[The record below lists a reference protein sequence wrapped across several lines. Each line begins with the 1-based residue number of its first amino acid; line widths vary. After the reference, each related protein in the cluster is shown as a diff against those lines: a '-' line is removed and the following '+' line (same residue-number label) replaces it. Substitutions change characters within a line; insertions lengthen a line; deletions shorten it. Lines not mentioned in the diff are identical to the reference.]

1 MALVLVRYSINGQHG
16 NGRIINTNN
25 IGTIFKLGDI
35 SEPKFKAFLTNGEI
49 FNFSQ
54 LYYNGDFII
63 IHTIDQLY
71 SLLKKL
77 DSGEIKSE
85 GETWIY

>member
-1 MALVLVRYSINGQHG
+1 MALVLVRYSINDQHG
-16 NGRIINTNN
+16 NSRIINTNN
-25 IGTIFKLGDI
+25 IGTIFKLGNR

-63 IHTIDQLY
+63 IHTMDQLY

-77 DSGEIKSE
+77 DKDGIESE
-85 GETWIY
+85 EGT

>member
-16 NGRIINTNN
+16 NGKIINTNN
-25 IGTIFKLGDI
+25 IESIFELGNMI
-35 SEPKFKAFLTNGEI
+35 EPKFKVFLMNGEA
-49 FNFSQ
+49 FNLNQ
-54 LYYNGDFII
+54 LYYNGDFVSV
-63 IHTIDQLY
+63 HKMKQLY

-85 GETWIY
+85 GET